1 MPNRT
6 KSIESLELIQPYG
19 GTLVDIT
26 VHGQEQEEL
35 NAVAASLPSLQLSAR
50 SLCDLELLATGA
62 FSPLERFMGEM
73 DYQNVIHDMRLSS
86 QVLFPIPITLTA
98 DKSWLGREGDL
109 LALRDSRNNLLAVM
123 TIEETFKWNRK
134 EEARL
139 VLGTEDPRHPLV
151 AEMGMWDEVC
161 ISGPITVISLPKYFD
176 FVALRLTPAQVRE
189 RLQGLGNLNV
199 VAFQTRNP
207 FHRSHE
213 ELTKRAAERVGGSL
227 LIHPAVGMTKP
238 GDIDLYTRVRIYIT
252 VVEKYFDPNRTLL
265 SLTPLAMRLAGPREA
280 LWHAIIRR
288 NYGASHFI
296 VGRDHAGPGEDSA
309 GNPFYGPYDAQTMFE
324 RHADEIGVK
333 PIAYEELVYLPDE
346 GSYKERSELTPKQ
359 SFRRISGT
367 QLREEYQLKGLPL
380 PTWFTREETAQ
391 IITEH
396 YPPRHKQGFC
406 VWFTGLSASGK
417 STTAQL
423 LTTLLLEHGRQITLL
438 DGDVVRTHL
447 SKGLGFSR
455 DDRDA
460 NVLRIGFVASE
471 IVRHHGATIC
481 AAVSPYRRTRNQVRE
496 LVGADRFIE
505 VFVDTPID
513 VCEQRDEK
521 GMYVRA
527 RQGKITGFTGVD
539 DPYEVPTNPEI
550 ILNTVDVTAEENA
563 RRIISFLEERGF
575 LIKLTV
581 GTNSDVDSGSQ
592 I

>member
-19 GTLVDIT
+19 GTLVDLA
-26 VHGQEQEEL
+26 VHGPEQEEL
-35 NAVAASLPSLQLSAR
+35 STVAASLPSLQLSAR

-62 FSPLERFMGEM
+62 FSPLERFMGEE
-73 DYQNVIHDMRLSS
+73 DYHNVLHEMRLISR
-86 QVLFPIPITLTA
+86 VLFPIPITLTA
-98 DKSWLGREGDL
+98 DKSWLGREGDR

-123 TIEETFKWNRK
+123 TIEETFTWDRK

-139 VLGTEDPRHPLV
+139 VLGTEQPRHPLV
-151 AEMGMWDEVC
+151 AEMGTWDEVC
-161 ISGPITVISLPKYFD
+161 ISGPIKLINLPKYYD
-176 FVALRLTPAQVRE
+176 FVALRLTPSQVRE
-189 RLQGLGNLNV
+189 RLQGLGHSNI

-207 FHRSHE
+207 LHRGHE
-213 ELTKRAAERVGGSL
+213 ELTKRAAEGVGGSL

-238 GDIDLYTRVRIYIT
+238 GDIDHYTRVRIYLT
-252 VVEKYFDPNRTLL
+252 VVEKYFDPHRTLL
-265 SLTPLAMRLAGPREA
+265 SLTPLAMRMAGPREA

-309 GNPFYGPYDAQTMFE
+309 GNPFYGPYEAQTMLQQYS
-324 RHADEIGVK
+324 DEIGVK
-333 PIAYEELVYLPDE
+333 PIAYRELVYLPEED
-346 GSYKERSELTPKQ
+346 SYKERSELSAKE
-359 SFRRISGT
+359 SFRPLSGT

-391 IITEH
+391 IITDH

-423 LTTLLLEHGRQITLL
+423 LTTMLLEHGRQVTLL
-438 DGDVVRTHL
+438 DGDVVRTNL

-455 DDRDA
+455 QDRDA

-481 AAVSPYRRTRNQVRE
+481 AAVSPYRTTRNQVRDM
-496 LVGADRFIE
+496 VGADRFIE
-505 VFVDTPID
+505 VFVDTPIE
-513 VCEQRDEK
+513 VCELRDEK
-521 GMYVRA
+521 GIYARA
-527 RQGKITGFTGVD
+527 RRGEITGFTGVD
-539 DPYEVPTNPEI
+539 DPYEAPSNPEI
-550 ILNTVDVTAEENA
+550 TLNTVDVTAEENA

-575 LIKLTV
+575 LGKLPV
-581 GTNSDVDSGSQ
+581 GINSGVDSGSQ